1 MEFPSLRNFKASRNP
16 TASSSLKTSYNNSN
30 SVHSSKTASK
40 LGSLPHFSEP
50 SQFVS
55 TPPSIRGSGMRQ
67 FNTVNRDLEE
77 IDRKCVGKL
86 KFQLKQ
92 QREFV
97 QNLTKLAGK
106 LDRKLEKSFQGLES
120 IRRFQEK
127 MK

>member
-16 TASSSLKTSYNNSN
+16 TASSSLKTSYNNS
-30 SVHSSKTASK
+30 VHSCKPASK
-40 LGSLPHFSEP
+40 LASLPHFSEP

-67 FNTVNRDLEE
+67 FNTVNRDLQE

-97 QNLTKLAGK
+97 CSLTKLADK

>member
-16 TASSSLKTSYNNSN
+16 TASSSLKTSYNNS
-30 SVHSSKTASK
+30 VHSSKPASK
-40 LGSLPHFSEP
+40 LASLPHFSEP

-67 FNTVNRDLEE
+67 FNTANRDLQE

-97 QNLTKLAGK
+97 Q
-106 LDRKLEKSFQGLES
+106 GLES